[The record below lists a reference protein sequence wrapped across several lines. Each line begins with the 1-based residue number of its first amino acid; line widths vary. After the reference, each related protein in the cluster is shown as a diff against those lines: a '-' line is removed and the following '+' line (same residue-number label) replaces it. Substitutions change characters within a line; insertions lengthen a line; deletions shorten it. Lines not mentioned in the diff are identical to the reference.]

1 MAEVVG
7 IMAGIGSIL
16 KTLTSTGIFLQNVG
30 SASLEAQG
38 VASQVHATE
47 SILRSLQA
55 SLQVLHRPQEFHD
68 IWGDSTRLVLSN
80 IKAVIEQLNKK
91 LNSNGGKAKLSFW
104 GKVKWP
110 LQREESVVLQQNM
123 QACMQMMGFVQNAF
137 LQ

>member
-1 MAEVVG
+1 MLLSPFSGHFKPV
-7 IMAGIGSIL
+7 S
-16 KTLTSTGIFLQNVG
+16 
-30 SASLEAQG
+30 
-38 VASQVHATE
+38 
-47 SILRSLQA
+47 RSCTDRK
-55 SLQVLHRPQEFHD
+55 SSM
-68 IWGDSTRLVLSN
+68 ISGGLVLSN